1 MPFSRPSIG
10 DLIQQQTVEIS
21 TQLNIAREQVEHSN
35 ASVIAK
41 TQAGAVHGLHGHL
54 AFLIDQNFEDTA
66 TIEYLRRRGA
76 IRGIFEKAA
85 TKATG
90 QCTVTGLD
98 GSAVIAGTLLQSISG
113 ERFVVTIGAVI
124 LNGTATLSIESVNS
138 GVQSNTAANTR
149 LNFVT
154 PIPGVESNAISGKLI
169 GGSDDES
176 IESYRARVL
185 AEIREPAQGGADSD
199 YIRWIRE
206 VPGVNVDRV
215 WVMRK
220 WMGSG
225 TVGVF
230 FTVDNGAIP
239 SAETVEFVQDYVV
252 DRVDA
257 KAPITADVFILAPTP
272 VAVPIVVNGL
282 IPDTPTVRQAA
293 EFELM
298 DLFSRTANVE
308 NGNGSG
314 KVLLSHLR
322 EAISI
327 ASGERDH
334 VVVTPNSNVTFNAGE
349 LPIFGGVTWTQ

>member
-10 DLIQQQTVEIS
+10 DLIQQQTVEMS

-41 TQAGAVHGLHGHL
+41 VQAGAVHGLHGHL

-66 TIEYLRRRGA
+66 SIDYLRRRGA
-76 IRGIFEKAA
+76 IRGIFEKKA

-90 QCTVTGLD
+90 QCVVNGID
-98 GSAVIAGTLLQSISG
+98 GSSIISGTLLQRASG
-113 ERFVVTIGAVI
+113 QQFVVTTGAVI
-124 LNGTATLSIESVNS
+124 TNGTAELLIESVEA
-138 GVQSNTAANTR
+138 GAQFNTAANTP

-154 PIPGVESNAISGKLI
+154 PVSGVESVAISDELV
-169 GGSDDES
+169 GGSDDEAA
-176 IESYRARVL
+176 ESYRARVL
-185 AEIREPAQGGADSD
+185 AEIREPAQGGADTD
-199 YIRWIRE
+199 YIRWVRE
-206 VPGVNVDRV
+206 VPGVNVHRV

-220 WMGSG
+220 WLGSG

-230 FTVDNGAIP
+230 FTVNNGEIP
-239 SAETVEFVQDYVV
+239 SAETVALVQHYVA
-252 DRVDA
+252 DRPEA
-257 KAPITADVFILAPTP
+257 KAPITADIFILAPIP
-272 VAVPIVVNGL
+272 VTVPMTVSGL
-282 IPDTPTVRQAA
+282 VPDTPAVRQAA

-298 DLFSRTANVE
+298 DLFARSANVE
-308 NGNGSG
+308 NGEGSG
-314 KVLLSHLR
+314 TILLSHLR

-334 VVVTPNSNVTFNAGE
+334 VLVTPDANVKFNRGE